1 VIVVV
6 MALLPVLDLIVT
18 TEMTLLDNARDDRVI
33 VMAVV
38 SRDVDGDDHSRDDNV
53 IVIVMALLSVLG
65 LIVTKTRQRTR

>member
-33 VMAVV
+33 VMAL
-38 SRDVDGDDHSRDDNV
+38 
-53 IVIVMALLSVLG
+53 MALRSVTWRLHEM
-65 LIVTKTRQRTR
+65 IT